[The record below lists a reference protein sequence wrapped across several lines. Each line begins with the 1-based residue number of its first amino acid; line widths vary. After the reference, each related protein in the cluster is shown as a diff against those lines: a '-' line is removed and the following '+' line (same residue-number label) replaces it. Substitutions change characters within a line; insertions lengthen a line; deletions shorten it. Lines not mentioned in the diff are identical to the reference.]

1 MKNRF
6 RSRLTFRSAAIHL
19 ALLAAMIFLNYCLPQ
34 RELLAYPLL
43 FAAILG
49 GLNPFACGG
58 AYLIASFPA
67 LSPEASLCAAVQ
79 AAFTVLAFC
88 IVRRLGRRPG
98 AEKYAFALA
107 AQLPFVFLFPH
118 AGYPVFGAMP
128 LLAQKAVL
136 SAFGFL
142 LCILFEGALR
152 ALLFRAFRA
161 RLPAHALAQILLLWL
176 LTGSGLYA
184 ACGPDAF
191 FAVTC
196 FFLFSGVL
204 LLKNA
209 AAVPFALALSLPLLF
224 AEQTAL
230 PCGMYAIY
238 ACAALLFLG
247 YGRAAAALALFACY
261 LVAGYF
267 FGKFALPPLQTALFL
282 LACAL
287 PLLILLCVPSRALKK
302 LRAALLFY
310 RERALPRIAVNR
322 SRRAVGEQL
331 YEVSALFR
339 EIAAAFSVGSG
350 DDGAVPYLKTQLTDA
365 LCKDCANLQKCT
377 DAGVFRSMDRLIE
390 VGCSKGRVNLIDL
403 PSDLTGLC
411 LNSAGLL
418 FTLNKHLAEYIR
430 FKTEMDTARAGR
442 ELLAEQARGVSE
454 ILKDLALT
462 QSEEYVFSEEE
473 ETLAKALAGAGILSY
488 ELFLYGD
495 EEDFTATM
503 TLPEDADAKKVCAL
517 AGKALGRA
525 LTLADKIPLGAGRA
539 CFVLRKKAKY
549 DAAFGIA
556 AQPKT
561 DTAASGDT
569 HSVLKLT
576 ERSFMVALSDGMGS
590 GEGARDVSDR
600 TLSLLESFYKAKMPS
615 DVVLTTVNRL
625 LSFSSEETFACL
637 DLAVVDLETGI
648 ADLVKIGAPAGFI
661 LSKEKLRVLEGDS
674 LPMGMLETVHPATMR
689 TQLGEGDFLLFLSDG
704 VTGAFPSSTELYTY
718 LSGLRPLNPQALSE
732 DVLQEALRRYG
743 GKAEDDMTV
752 LAVRLLAA

>member
-1 MKNRF
+1 
-6 RSRLTFRSAAIHL
+6 
-19 ALLAAMIFLNYCLPQ
+19 
-34 RELLAYPLL
+34 
-43 FAAILG
+43 
-49 GLNPFACGG
+49 
-58 AYLIASFPA
+58 
-67 LSPEASLCAAVQ
+67 
-79 AAFTVLAFC
+79 
-88 IVRRLGRRPG
+88 
-98 AEKYAFALA
+98 
-107 AQLPFVFLFPH
+107 
-118 AGYPVFGAMP
+118 
-128 LLAQKAVL
+128 
-136 SAFGFL
+136 
-142 LCILFEGALR
+142 
-152 ALLFRAFRA
+152 
-161 RLPAHALAQILLLWL
+161 
-176 LTGSGLYA
+176 
-184 ACGPDAF
+184 
-191 FAVTC
+191 
-196 FFLFSGVL
+196 
-204 LLKNA
+204 
-209 AAVPFALALSLPLLF
+209 
-224 AEQTAL
+224 
-230 PCGMYAIY
+230 
-238 ACAALLFLG
+238 
-247 YGRAAAALALFACY
+247 
-261 LVAGYF
+261 
-267 FGKFALPPLQTALFL
+267 
-282 LACAL
+282 
-287 PLLILLCVPSRALKK
+287 
-302 LRAALLFY
+302 
-310 RERALPRIAVNR
+310 
-322 SRRAVGEQL
+322 
-331 YEVSALFR
+331 
-339 EIAAAFSVGSG
+339 
-350 DDGAVPYLKTQLTDA
+350 
-365 LCKDCANLQKCT
+365 
-377 DAGVFRSMDRLIE
+377 
-390 VGCSKGRVNLIDL
+390 
-403 PSDLTGLC
+403 
-411 LNSAGLL
+411 
-418 FTLNKHLAEYIR
+418 
-430 FKTEMDTARAGR
+430 
-442 ELLAEQARGVSE
+442 
-454 ILKDLALT
+454 
-462 QSEEYVFSEEE
+462 
-473 ETLAKALAGAGILSY
+473 
-488 ELFLYGD
+488 
-495 EEDFTATM
+495 M